1 MESMEENLFDI
12 IMVLIFRPMLNH
24 LKYVG
29 DWYFKNLK
37 LMYNAVL
44 NFGSYLECQS
54 QELILTWSSV
64 YIHLILTINKP
75 NNDPDKGCIIVY
87 SRFLWFYQLFA
98 LEYFLNFSRHI
109 ALFW

>member
-1 MESMEENLFDI
+1 MESMEEYLFNI

-29 DWYFKNLK
+29 DWYFLNLK

-54 QELILTWSSV
+54 Q
-64 YIHLILTINKP
+64 
-75 NNDPDKGCIIVY
+75 
-87 SRFLWFYQLFA
+87 
-98 LEYFLNFSRHI
+98 
-109 ALFW
+109 